1 MKKMTFTF
9 CPKESRTY
17 DFLHFAKMIY
27 VDFEKTIEE
36 EPELES
42 VIDEDHKQLI
52 EHIKTSLEPYR
63 KKITFYY
70 LDDTFSKYD
79 FVQLLIQA
87 FPIESYSGVNDY
99 VEHLSNQKDDVIRH
113 ELVRAILKEE
123 RDDDVEDDAVTE
135 ALEENGME
143 FVHKL
148 SADAGFKWS
157 LLVILE
163 HPKKYLDEFV
173 DLLLDI
179 YPVFVEL
186 YESYE
191 DDVVS
196 TGKKLEETLN
206 ANPEEEIKRLT
217 MGRIDHTII
226 QGRKARLYVSAI
238 FAYVL
243 RVRDVN
249 DVPIFIWGRRMEAA
263 FDKIYRLNED
273 KLNLRV
279 KLFKALGD
287 KTRYEVLRSIS
298 QGTSSLKDIAQDL
311 GVSSATI
318 SYHTNEFIKVGA
330 IRLDKGQRKLGYK
343 IDYDLLESVID
354 GFKKDLAFPNHP

>member
-1 MKKMTFTF
+1 MTFTF

-42 VIDEDHKQLI
+42 VIDVDHKQLI
-52 EHIKTSLEPYR
+52 EHIKKSLQPFQKRIE
-63 KKITFYY
+63 FYY

-87 FPIESYSGVNDY
+87 FPIEAHNEVNDY
-99 VEHLSNQKDDVIRH
+99 VEHLSNQSAETIKR
-113 ELVRAILKEE
+113 ELMRAILKEE
-123 RDDDVEDDAVTE
+123 QEDEIEDDMVE
-135 ALEENGME
+135 KALAQNEMA
-143 FVHKL
+143 FVHDL
-148 SADAGFKWS
+148 DADPGFKWS

-163 HPKKYLDEFV
+163 NPKKHLDQFV
-173 DLLLDI
+173 DLLLEI
-179 YPVFVEL
+179 YPVFLEI
-186 YESYE
+186 YESYV
-191 DDVVS
+191 DDIVVI
-196 TGKKLEETLN
+196 GKKLEETLN

-217 MGRIDHTII
+217 MGRIDHAII
-226 QGRKARLYVSAI
+226 QGREARLYVSAI

-243 RVRDVN
+243 RVRDVGN
-249 DVPIFIWGRRMEAA
+249 VPIFIWGRRMEAA
-263 FDKIYRLNED
+263 FEKISRLNED
-273 KLNLRV
+273 KINHRV

-298 QGTSSLKDIAQDL
+298 QGMSSLKDIAHHL

-318 SYHTNEFIKVGA
+318 SYHTNEFIKAGA
-330 IRLDKGQRKLGYK
+330 IRLDKGQRKLGYR
-343 IDYDLLESVID
+343 IDYELLESVID
-354 GFKKDLAFPNHP
+354 EFKKDLSFPD